1 MRPLTILYIVILL
14 ASLKLAFRY
23 HQEAIA
29 IDGWRQ
35 AAHEGSASAMQSLR
49 DTSISILPWERCA
62 WALILAEL
70 DHGQPVP
77 MNHVPICRQ
86 MIRPEGE
93 KLILEYTAQLKVNI
107 SQKSIRRH
115 EP

>member
-1 MRPLTILYIVILL
+1 MRPLTILYTVILL
-14 ASLKLAFRY
+14 ASIELAWRY
-23 HQEAIA
+23 HQDAMA
-29 IDGWRQ
+29 IDRWRQ
-35 AAHEGSASAMQSLR
+35 AALEGRASAMQSLR
-49 DTSISILPWERCA
+49 DTSIFIFPWERCA

-93 KLILEYTAQLKVNI
+93 KLLLEYTNQLKVKI
-107 SQKSIRRH
+107 PSLL
-115 EP
+115 